1 MLEKNRSLVVVLVAI
16 ILSLQSVL
24 LLGVAALFTYETAV
38 GPSLSLRAS
47 IFFDVLVWI
56 SALAAGAATWAF
68 WNGRSG
74 VRGAIIVWKM
84 VLVGIGIATAQGTD
98 ARFDLALVIGA
109 PAVLVAI
116 FMLFNRG
123 VSRHLGVGA

>member
-1 MLEKNRSLVVVLVAI
+1 MPEKTRSLVVVLIAI

-24 LLGVAALFTYETAV
+24 LLGVAVLFTYETAV
-38 GPSLSLRAS
+38 GPSLSLGGS

-74 VRGAIIVWKM
+74 VRGAIIVWQM